1 MVTSEGPENVLN
13 ILKLLSPAI
22 RLLSVLFTL
31 QIANVTPAR
40 RRFFS
45 DPPRRLAGEREN
57 ARLLLVTNPPTAMN
71 DRQLRG
77 FRCTNS
83 GPEGLIAVRMIVRY
97 SPNGT
102 QDEDERQFA

>member
-45 DPPRRLAGEREN
+45 DPPRRLAGTRERKAVTRYQSTNRDERSSTQ
-57 ARLLLVTNPPTAMN
+57 RLSLH
-71 DRQLRG
+71 QL
-77 FRCTNS
+77 
-83 GPEGLIAVRMIVRY
+83 GPEGLIGVRMIVRY
-97 SPNGT
+97 SPNGS